1 MPRRSSIE
9 LKSAEQILKMRAA
22 GLVVG
27 RTLQA
32 VREAAH
38 PGVTTAELDQLAAEH
53 IAAAGAV
60 SSFLGYGAGF
70 GVPPFP
76 AVTCISANA
85 EIVHGIPGERKL
97 ADGDL
102 VSVDFGVSLEGW
114 HGDSAISFVV
124 GTGSAAAQ
132 ALSEATREAMW
143 AGIAAARIGGRVGDI
158 GHAIQ
163 TWLRSRHQRYGI
175 VTDYTGH
182 GIGTEM
188 HQAPDVP
195 NIGRAGRGELLAK
208 GTCLAVEP
216 MLTLGSA
223 ANVTLEDEWTVVTR
237 DGSLA
242 AHWEHTI
249 ALTGSG
255 VWVLTAED
263 GGEAELAA
271 HGVKFGPLGD

>member
-76 AVTCISANA
+76 AVTCISVNA

-163 TWLRSRHQRYGI
+163 TWLRSPHQRYGI